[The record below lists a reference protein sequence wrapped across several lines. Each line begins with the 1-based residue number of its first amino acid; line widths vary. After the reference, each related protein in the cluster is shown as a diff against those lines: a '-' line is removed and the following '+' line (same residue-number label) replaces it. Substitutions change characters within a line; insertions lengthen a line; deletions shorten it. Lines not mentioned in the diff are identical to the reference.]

1 VKMVMVLYP
10 GNGHKAE
17 FGELEGQP
25 VPGSAEGEIGLRRW
39 LEDEGHELITTTD
52 REGGELD
59 QNLAD
64 AVVLITTPFWPVY
77 VTREMIESAS
87 SLKLI
92 LTAGVGSDHIDL
104 AAAAENNITVAEQT
118 NCNVVSVAEHAV
130 MCVLNLVRNFGP
142 QYKQVVD
149 GE

>member
-1 VKMVMVLYP
+1 MVMVLYP

-25 VPGSAEGEIGLRRW
+25 VPGSAEGEISLRRW
-39 LEDEGHELITTTD
+39 LEDEGHELITTG
-52 REGGELD
+52 RRGGELD

-77 VTREMIESAS
+77 VTLEMIESAS

-118 NCNVVSVAEHAV
+118 NSNVVSVAEHAV
-130 MCVLNLVRNFGP
+130 MCVLNLVRNFVP